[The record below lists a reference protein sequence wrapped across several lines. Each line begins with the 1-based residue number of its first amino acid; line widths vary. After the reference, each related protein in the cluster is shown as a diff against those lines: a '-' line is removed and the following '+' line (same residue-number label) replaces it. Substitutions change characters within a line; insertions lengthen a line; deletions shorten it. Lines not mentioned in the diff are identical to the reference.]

1 MPTNLDSLGEQ
12 TISKIAEVALASQMK
27 HVDDLS
33 VKVKIDGER
42 LSKGIVNALVMKGKG
57 LITQS
62 SLRVDKISLIIEEIG
77 VYPFKALMGNIQLT
91 KPAQGNATMSVKTSD
106 LTQAIEHLFSQQNQT
121 NVQLNGL
128 DCELFAPNSMR
139 FKMEI
144 SGQNASSNTLEMS
157 LKTIF
162 KPQHQGVIIEDVEY
176 LQGEGFAETIG
187 EQIQQNLLDIL
198 NFRFTVFDGLS
209 FSVKSLEIVDDEL
222 KLMAIAKITSFP
234 KSV

>member
-62 SLRVDKISLIIEEIG
+62 SLRVDEISLIIEEIG

-91 KPAQGNATMSVKTSD
+91 KPAQGNATMSVKTND
-106 LTQAIEHLFSQQNQT
+106 LTQAIEHLFSQQNPT
-121 NVQLNGL
+121 GVQLNGL
-128 DCELFAPNSMR
+128 DCELSAPNSMH
-139 FKMEI
+139 FKMKI
-144 SGQNASSNTLEMS
+144 SGQDSSSNILEMS

-162 KPQHQGVIIEDVEY
+162 KPQYQGVIIEDVEY
-176 LQGEGFAETIG
+176 IQGENFAETIG
-187 EQIQQNLLDIL
+187 EQIQKNLLDIL

-209 FSVKSLEIVDDEL
+209 FSVKSLEIVEDKL

>member
-1 MPTNLDSLGEQ
+1 MLTNLDSLGEQ

-62 SLRVDKISLIIEEIG
+62 SLRVDKISLVIEEIG

-91 KPAQGNATMSVKTSD
+91 KPAQGNATMSVKAND
-106 LTQAIEHLFSQQNQT
+106 LTEAIEHLFSQQDET
-121 NVQLNGL
+121 VGQLKRL
-128 DCELFAPNSMR
+128 DCKLSAPNNMR
-139 FKMEI
+139 FTAEI
-144 SGQNASSNTLEMS
+144 FEQGSTSILEMS
-157 LKTIF
+157 LKTVF
-162 KPQHQGVIIEDVEY
+162 KPQHQGVIVEDLEY
-176 LQGEGFAETIG
+176 VQGEHFAETIG
-187 EQIQQNLLDIL
+187 EQLQKHLLDIL

-234 KSV
+234 KAA

>member
-1 MPTNLDSLGEQ
+1 MLTNLDSLGEQ

-77 VYPFKALMGNIQLT
+77 VYPFKALVGNIQLT
-91 KPAQGNATMSVKTSD
+91 KPAQGNATMSVKTND

-121 NVQLNGL
+121 GAQLKRL
-128 DCELFAPNSMR
+128 DCELSAPNSMH
-139 FKMEI
+139 FKAEI
-144 SGQNASSNTLEMS
+144 SGQNSSSNILEMS
-157 LKTIF
+157 LKTVF
-162 KPQHQGVIIEDVEY
+162 KPQHQGVIIEDVKY
-176 LQGEGFAETIG
+176 IQGESFAETIG
-187 EQIQQNLLDIL
+187 EQIQKNLLDIL

-209 FSVKSLEIVDDEL
+209 FSVKSLEIVEDEL

-234 KSV
+234 KAA